1 MRLAGN
7 AGPKKSPK
15 NSPPKHHRTTLSGYI
30 FTTKARIDNRKK
42 NLLNSNV
49 APTCS
54 HNMVNFCPLAAD
66 ICWRVWGTAANF
78 NRFRVLEALLHSTL
92 VGNVSQTSRRS
103 TEGATYIRQGGHH
116 VAHWPTF
123 LVVSMSRSC
132 TVFGILPFLLPNAT
146 ACDFEKT
153 FSKTYAFCKYI
164 LVNLMQSIVL
174 VRGALTIRNMI

>member
-1 MRLAGN
+1 MQ
-7 AGPKKSPK
+7 GPKNRQK
-15 NSPPKHHRTTLSGYI
+15 NAPPKHHRTTLSGYI

-42 NLLNSNV
+42 LVKQQCRNTFS
-49 APTCS
+49 TCPD
-54 HNMVNFCPLAAD
+54 NMVNFCPLAAD
-66 ICWRVWGTAANF
+66 ICWRVWGTPANF

-92 VGNVSQTSRRS
+92 VGNVSQTLRRS

-123 LVVSMSRSC
+123 LVVSMSPSC
-132 TVFGILPFLLPNAT
+132 TVLGILPFLLPNAT

-174 VRGALTIRNMI
+174 VRGALTIRRIKSC